1 VVDRPRSQKASREG
15 RAVFVDRDGV
25 INELVP
31 DPVSG
36 RPESPLRVDEVRLI
50 PGAASALRALAQ
62 DGWRLVGVS
71 NQPSAAKG
79 LVTLA
84 GLDAIQTRVVEL
96 LDAEGAGFDDFRLCL
111 HHPEGVVPELTGACD
126 CRKPAPG
133 MLLAAA
139 AELAIDLGR
148 SWMVGD
154 TDGDVQ
160 AGRAAGCRTILVAH
174 PHSAHKRTAQ
184 PHPDAVVRDLRA
196 AAGIILA
203 MKGVH

>member
-1 VVDRPRSQKASREG
+1 MRGDGA
-15 RAVFVDRDGV
+15 AVFVDRDGV

-36 RPESPLRVDEVRLI
+36 QPESPLRVEDVRLI
-50 PGAASALRALAQ
+50 LGVPAALRGLTDADWL
-62 DGWRLVGVS
+62 LVGVS

-79 LVTLA
+79 LMALND
-84 GLDAIQTRVVEL
+84 LHAIQARVLEL
-96 LDAEGAGFDDFRLCL
+96 LAAEGARFDDFRICL
-111 HHPEGVVPELTGACD
+111 HHPEGVVPELAGECD

-139 AELAIDLGR
+139 DELGIDLGR

-160 AGRAAGCRTILVAH
+160 AGRSAGCRTILVEH
-174 PHSAHKRTAQ
+174 PHSAHKRTADV
-184 PHPDAVVRDLRA
+184 HPDAVVSDLTA

>member
-1 VVDRPRSQKASREG
+1 VTGAG
-15 RAVFVDRDGV
+15 AVFVDRDGV

-31 DPVSG
+31 DPGSG
-36 RPESPLRVDEVRLI
+36 RPESPLGVDDVRLI
-50 PGAASALRALAQ
+50 PGAAAALRSLAGR
-62 DGWRLVGVS
+62 GWQLVGVS

-79 LVTLA
+79 LIS
-84 GLDAIQTRVVEL
+84 LDELRAIQGRVLEL
-96 LDAEGAGFDDFRLCL
+96 LAADGAQFDDFRICL
-111 HHPEGVVPELTGACD
+111 HHPEGVIPELTEGCD

-139 AELAIDLGR
+139 EELSIDLGR

-160 AGRAAGCRTILVAH
+160 AGRSAGCRTILVEH
-174 PHSAHKRTAQ
+174 PHSAHKRTAGL
-184 PHPDAVVRDLRA
+184 HPDAVVSDLTA

-203 MKGVH
+203 TKGVN

>member
-1 VVDRPRSQKASREG
+1 MTGAG
-15 RAVFVDRDGV
+15 AVFVDRDGV

-31 DPVSG
+31 DPG
-36 RPESPLRVDEVRLI
+36 TGWPESPLGVDDVRLI
-50 PGAASALRALAQ
+50 PGAAAALRSLAGG
-62 DGWRLVGVS
+62 GWRLVGVS

-79 LVTLA
+79 LVSIDELRA
-84 GLDAIQTRVVEL
+84 VQERVLEL
-96 LDAEGAGFDDFRLCL
+96 LADDAAQFDDFRICL
-111 HHPEGVVPELTGACD
+111 HHPEGVIPELTEECD

-139 AELAIDLGR
+139 EEQSIDLTR

-160 AGRAAGCRTILVAH
+160 AGRSAGCRTILVEH
-174 PHSAHKRTAQ
+174 PHSAHKRTAEL
-184 PHPDAVVRDLRA
+184 HPDAVVSDLTA

-203 MKGVH
+203 AKGVN